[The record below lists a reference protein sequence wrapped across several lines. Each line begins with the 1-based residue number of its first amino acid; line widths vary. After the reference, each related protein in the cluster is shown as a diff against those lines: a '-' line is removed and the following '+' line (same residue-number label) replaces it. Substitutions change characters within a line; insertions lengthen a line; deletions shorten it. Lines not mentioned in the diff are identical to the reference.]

1 MKIVCLGDSL
11 TYGFGVSRSNSWTN
25 IVNKETRLEIVNK
38 GINGDTTSGMLARFN
53 EDVVKNSPDIVF
65 IMGGT
70 NDFIAGAGMKLLILI

>member
-25 IVNKETRLEIVNK
+25 IVNEETRLEIVNK

-53 EDVVKNSPDIVF
+53 EDVVK
-65 IMGGT
+65 T
-70 NDFIAGAGMKLLILI
+70 LLI

>member
-38 GINGDTTSGMLARFN
+38 GINGDKKFS
-53 EDVVKNSPDIVF
+53 
-65 IMGGT
+65 
-70 NDFIAGAGMKLLILI
+70 